1 MNRTLFIYYGPH
13 FVHASFA
20 RVLNADF
27 LPIDFKIGWREK
39 PKFPN
44 KFFGVISSILSLPK
58 EYRIYLCEST
68 YVIPA
73 FSRKLHLLG
82 DGKLFFNIVDDPLV
96 YYLYFKVI
104 KGIKREILLNLLHEV
119 DGFICVGK
127 MEAELLRKLIET
139 NSYIIVEPFI
149 QKNVYSR
156 LEKISPTLES
166 HNILFIANGPDWFY
180 KGVDLLIESFS
191 TAKKEIKD
199 LRLTIVGKW
208 QPKKEWLIEGVN
220 FVGHQPSLEPYIQS
234 SSLYVHLGRGEA
246 FGISV
251 LEAMLGGLPA
261 IVSEW
266 TGAKEVVQNLG
277 SDFISKLNYEDA
289 SNKIMKYFDLS
300 LEKKIKLSKKAKSL
314 ASKFKEDEKLRS
326 FKEKF
331 YKLLEELK

>member
-82 DGKLFFNIVDDPLV
+82 DGKL
-96 YYLYFKVI
+96 
-104 KGIKREILLNLLHEV
+104 
-119 DGFICVGK
+119 
-127 MEAELLRKLIET
+127 
-139 NSYIIVEPFI
+139 
-149 QKNVYSR
+149 
-156 LEKISPTLES
+156 
-166 HNILFIANGPDWFY
+166 
-180 KGVDLLIESFS
+180 
-191 TAKKEIKD
+191 AKKEIKD